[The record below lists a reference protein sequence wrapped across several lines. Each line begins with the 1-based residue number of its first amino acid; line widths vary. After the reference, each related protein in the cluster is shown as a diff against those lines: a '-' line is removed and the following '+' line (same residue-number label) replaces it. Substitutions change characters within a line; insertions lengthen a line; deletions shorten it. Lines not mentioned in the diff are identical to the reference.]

1 MLQCYD
7 DVFLYVECMK
17 KFILFS
23 YTIKSFVPFQ
33 CFASHY
39 ELLKWKSCILGGS
52 QNGVAGTGCI
62 CRDRQNERCSAQMHR
77 MLRDVSSI
85 CIVAEVLR
93 CNQYQI
99 YHLVLFTM

>member
-7 DVFLYVECMK
+7 DVFLLTDINIYGDPLTVTD
-17 KFILFS
+17 FS
-23 YTIKSFVPFQ
+23 I
-33 CFASHY
+33 
-39 ELLKWKSCILGGS
+39 ILGGS

-93 CNQYQI
+93 CNQNQI